1 MEETVIFPL
10 SEDTGQKILAALL
23 RIAAA
28 LESSASGGG
37 SNVSMSVSDDMLV
50 AQGRGVDVADDVLT
64 MEGGVT
70 VADDMLTYE
79 G

>member
-23 RIAAA
+23 RIAVA
-28 LESSASGGG
+28 LESANAGG
-37 SNVSMSVSDDMLV
+37 SNVSMAVSDGMLV
-50 AQGRGVDVADDVLT
+50 AQGQGVDVADDMLT

>member
-23 RIAAA
+23 RIAVA
-28 LESSASGGG
+28 LESANGGG
-37 SNVSMSVSDDMLV
+37 SNVNMVVSDGMLV
-50 AQGRGVDVADDVLT
+50 VQGQGVTVADGMLT